1 MYSCKE
7 TVARRVDLIQRFSKL
22 SLLTLLVIYFL
33 SFSLSSSANPYG
45 MTDVDRKN
53 EIARLINQGIKYH
66 STRNYPLALKAFS
79 DAYNLDSNNLE
90 VINNLSITHNN
101 YGKYLAE
108 RTDAKGAMRE
118 FRTALYYDINNDI
131 ARKNLETQLQTKKVN
146 PKDLTARFLEVEDER
161 AQSNFFAALG
171 ELNEVNRIKES
182 SRAYLM
188 IGKIYHI
195 LSMRS
200 VDDKVGFMAR
210 AIKNLDKAQALDPS
224 SPDPLIAKGDIHV
237 AKGKISK
244 GIDYYKQAI
253 ELDPTNG
260 VAQEA
265 LVNGWLAAIRVA
277 PGVAN
282 NFVGLAT
289 AYQLQGNMDQAER
302 NYRRALQLEST
313 NQLALDGLK
322 GIEDDRIQMEL
333 DLFLNKAI
341 ALQKEGKYD
350 ESIDNYIKA
359 VRIAPRNADIHY
371 NIGTSFQAKK
381 DWFQAEKA
389 YRRTL
394 ELNPNHKEANLALKA
409 LLDDRRETQI
419 AEAFDKAIALQ
430 QQGMLAEAISIY
442 LKVAADKP
450 NDDTLFYNLGTAY
463 QANGEM
469 DKAKES
475 FAKALALKADDQ
487 NYKDA
492 IAFITN
498 KESDDLMKKAV
509 TAQTTGKYEDA
520 ISAYSKLLE
529 QDSGRADIWYNLGV
543 AYQSTA
549 RPDDALNSYTKA
561 FELNPQEYP
570 DAIFFAAL
578 IFEDKKN
585 ISKAM
590 ELYEKYLETAPRGD
604 YVPDVKSRLEYIKS
618 QN

>member
-1 MYSCKE
+1 MYSCKKLA
-7 TVARRVDLIQRFSKL
+7 VFLACFFSFTL
-22 SLLTLLVIYFL
+22 DSL
-33 SFSLSSSANPYG
+33 ANPYG

-101 YGKYLAE
+101 HGKYLAE

-146 PKDLTARFLEVEDER
+146 PKDITARLIEVEEER

-171 ELNEVNRIKES
+171 ELNEINRIKES

-210 AIKNLDKAQALDPS
+210 AIKNLDKAQALDPT

-322 GIEDDRIQMEL
+322 GIETDRIQMEL

-371 NIGTSFQAKK
+371 NIGTSFQAKQ

-389 YRRTL
+389 YRRAL

-419 AEAFDKAIALQ
+419 AEAFDKAIGLQ

-475 FAKALALKADDQ
+475 FSKALTLKPDDQ
-487 NYKDA
+487 NYRDA
-492 IAFITN
+492 IAFIAN

-509 TAQTTGKYEDA
+509 TAQTTGKYDDA

-549 RPDDALNSYTKA
+549 RQDDALNSYTKA
-561 FELNPQEYP
+561 FELNPREYP

-590 ELYEKYLETAPRGD
+590 ELYEKYLETAPSGD